1 MIVALG
7 SKNPAKIGAAKIAFE
22 KVFSKEKIKIVG
34 VEVKSGISSQ
44 PMSDRQSIRGAINR
58 AKQALKSIKGADFG
72 VGMEGGI
79 HKIGKKWFES
89 GWIAVVD
96 KTGKIGLGTSARWEM
111 SAKVMGKLEG
121 KGELSHVFED
131 LAKIENAKDVGG
143 VMGLVTKNI
152 LPRDLAYSHG
162 VIFALAPF
170 FSDPVFW
177 DE

>member
-7 SKNPAKIGAAKIAFE
+7 SKNPAKIKAGEIAFE
-22 KVFSKEKIKIVG
+22 KVFPGKKIEIIG
-34 VEVKSGISSQ
+34 VDVKSGISNQ
-44 PMSDRQSIRGAINR
+44 PMSDRESIRGSVNR
-58 AKQALKSIKGADFG
+58 AKRALKTVKGAEFG
-72 VGMEGGI
+72 VGMEGGV

-89 GWIAVVD
+89 GWICVVD

-111 SAKVMGKLEG
+111 SDKVMSKLEG
-121 KGELSHVFED
+121 KNELSHVFED
-131 LAKIENAKDVGG
+131 LANIENAKDVGG

-170 FSDPVFW
+170 FSDPIFW
-177 DE
+177 D

>member
-1 MIVALG
+1 MIIVVG
-7 SKNPAKIGAAKIAFE
+7 SKNPAKIKAAQIAFK
-22 KVFSKEKIKIVG
+22 KVFPKEKIKIVG

-44 PMSDRQSIRGAINR
+44 PMSDKQSIRGAVNR
-58 AKQALKSIKGADFG
+58 AKRALKSVKDADFG

-96 KTGKIGLGTSARWEM
+96 KNGKIGLGTSARWEM
-111 SAKVMGKLEG
+111 SKKVVGKLNDG
-121 KGELSHVFED
+121 NELAHVFQEI
-131 LAKIENAKDVGG
+131 AKIENAKDAGG

-170 FSDPVFW
+170 FSDPIFW
-177 DE
+177 D

>member
-7 SKNPAKIGAAKIAFE
+7 SKNPAKMKAAEIAFK
-22 KVFSKEKIKIVG
+22 KVFPKKTIKIIG
-34 VEVKSGISSQ
+34 VDVKSGISSQ
-44 PMSDRQSIRGAINR
+44 PMSDRQSIRGAVNR
-58 AKQALKSIKGADFG
+58 AKRALKQVKGADFG
-72 VGMEGGI
+72 VGMEGGV

-89 GWIAVVD
+89 GWICVVD
-96 KTGKIGLGTSARWEM
+96 KKDKIGLGTSARWEM
-111 SAKVMGKLEG
+111 SGKVMGKLEG
-121 KGELSHVFED
+121 KGELSRVFED
-131 LAKIENAKDVGG
+131 LARIENAKDVGG

-177 DE
+177 D